1 MNPYQNTNECE
12 ILDDLPNYSKMV
24 NAYSRYPLA
33 NNPEVPLQNT
43 SYKDWLNMCQT
54 ITPLCTPI
62 DSDINSIAA
71 AIGVIGSI
79 LGLIPG
85 PGEAIGLILGTF
97 SSIIPFLWPENKSI
111 IWEEFTHRG
120 LHLIRPELT
129 PTEIEIIVTPLK
141 GYYNALREQLENF
154 ESEFAKWAL
163 EKSPANTRDVVLR
176 FSAIDAAIINL
187 KNQLIVDVRNKPAF
201 LSLYA
206 QTANIDLILFQRG
219 DKYGDEWVKYARNQP
234 IPFKTSQE
242 YYNSLKD
249 KIENYT
255 NDIAETYRNG
265 LNIIKNI
272 PKISWD
278 VFNLYRREMTLSALD
293 LVALFLNYDIYRYP
307 ISTKTELTRK
317 VYMSSFYLQALEQNE
332 SLESLENKPLPH
344 SPSLF
349 TWLKR
354 LNLYTISE
362 DYSIPLRVSSL
373 SGLSAVYS
381 HTHQQQA
388 LYTRPYQGV
397 LVGQPQEIRF
407 DGFVYKLF
415 MSQNISPNSCY
426 LIGGIPQMSFYISD
440 YSGGLRPNKDY
451 YSASASIYFI
461 NSYMNGPQNATKS
474 NNISIRETK
483 HILSDIKMNYSKT
496 GGFYPFHTF
505 GYSFAWTHTS
515 VDPDNLI
522 VPNRITQIPAVKAHY
537 LSATAKVIAGPGHTG
552 GDLVALINDGSRTGS
567 MNIECKTGSFTQPS
581 RRFGLRMRYAENNQF
596 SVSILRDNQGVGTF
610 NIERTFSRT
619 NNIIPTDLKYNE
631 FKYNNYDEITM
642 DLPPNKIIDIRIQQ
656 TNSLSINQFIIDRIE
671 FYPIDQGVEACKMQ

>member
-12 ILDDLPNYSKMV
+12 ILDASPNYSKMG

-33 NNPEVPLQNT
+33 NNPQVPLQNT

-62 DSDINSIAA
+62 DPDINSVAA

-79 LGLIPG
+79 IGLIPG

-97 SSIIPFLWPENKSI
+97 SSIIPFLWPENKTI

-129 PTEIEIIVTPLK
+129 PTEIEIIVNPLK

-154 ESEFAKWAL
+154 ESEFAIWARN
-163 EKSPANTRDVVLR
+163 KNAATTGDVLR
-176 FSAIDAAIINL
+176 RFSNIDADIIRL
-187 KNQLIVDVRNKPAF
+187 KHQLTVDVRNKPAL

-219 DKYGDEWVKYARNQP
+219 AKYGDEWARYARNQP

-242 YYNSLKD
+242 YYDSLKE

-255 NDIAETYRNG
+255 NDIAATYRNG

-293 LVALFLNYDIYRYP
+293 LVALFPNYDICRYP

-317 VYMSSFYLQALEQNE
+317 VYMSSFYLQALELNE
-332 SLESLENKPLPH
+332 SLESLENKLTHP
-344 SPSLF
+344 PSLF

-362 DYSIPLRVSSL
+362 NYSSPLRVSSL

-388 LYTRPYQGV
+388 LYVGPPQGIT
-397 LVGQPQEIRF
+397 GGSPQEIRF

-415 MSQNISPNSCY
+415 MSQNISPNGCY
-426 LIGGIPQMSFYISD
+426 PIGGIPQMSFYISD
-440 YSGGLRPNKDY
+440 YSGSPRPNKDY
-451 YSASASIYFI
+451 YSASAIQYISI

-483 HILSDIKMNYSKT
+483 HILSDIKMNYSQT
-496 GGFYPFHTF
+496 GGFYPFHSF

-522 VPNRITQIPAVKAHY
+522 VPNRITQIPAVKAHI
-537 LSATAKVIAGPGHTG
+537 LSTTAKVIAGPGHTG
-552 GDLVALINDGSRTGS
+552 GDLVALLNDDPRIGTMS
-567 MNIECKTGSFTQPS
+567 IECKTGSFTQPS
-581 RRFGLRMRYAENNQF
+581 RRYGLRMRYAANNQF
-596 SVSILRDNQGVGTF
+596 SVSISRNDQGVASFVT
-610 NIERTFSRT
+610 ERTFSRT

-631 FKYNNYDEITM
+631 FKYNNYDQIIM
-642 DLPPNKIIDIRIQQ
+642 DLPPNTIINIGIRQ
-656 TNSLSINQFIIDRIE
+656 TNALSINQFIIDRIE
-671 FYPIDQGVEACKMQ
+671 FYPMDQGVEACKMQ